1 MAKRIS
7 TDVRQQVLQLLKQG
21 SRARSISHHLGLTP
35 SLVQKWQAMFDHGD
49 VSWITASQHHW
60 TVHEAWQAIELFKSG
75 MSYTAAAHAMGMGS
89 ADVRRF
95 VINAGKYGV
104 PILKKGRHAQ
114 NREVKHMPEKSCDL
128 REESPSQA
136 GSREAQLDREKKE
149 LKILLECF
157 MASVDKHLG
166 GTEGRKKKISFLTQ
180 QLQEHLAQ
188 GYPLPN
194 FAEKPIPAGVP
205 ITAVLEFLANE
216 CLKIRLSMN
225 ASRLSKSTTKAD
237 TEAGE

>member
-1 MAKRIS
+1 
-7 TDVRQQVLQLLKQG
+7 
-21 SRARSISHHLGLTP
+21 
-35 SLVQKWQAMFDHGD
+35 VQKWQAMFDHGD

-136 GSREAQLDREKKE
+136 GSREAQLDRENKE

-166 GTEGRKKKISFLTQ
+166 GTEGRKKRSPILRSNYSSISQRGTRCPILRLHPYQ
-180 QLQEHLAQ
+180 PELL
-188 GYPLPN
+188 LP
-194 FAEKPIPAGVP
+194 
-205 ITAVLEFLANE
+205 TY
-216 CLKIRLSMN
+216 S
-225 ASRLSKSTTKAD
+225 SS
-237 TEAGE
+237 